1 MKKPNILEKFSSLIF
16 SVVGLNSPYKLKD
29 FLHVL
34 TEAAESRDFVNNTCN
49 KTDAGPDD
57 GQTVFRRLEY
67 STIEQIETTFYTILA
82 SILKPIKLVLRN
94 RKVVLAFDETCEA
107 FYGRVEK
114 NALWIHEYKPL
125 RGCNGSFQFLTVSI
139 VIGEGRFILGSL
151 PIPRHWNKADYIE
164 KLINHARKF
173 VRIESCLFDRGFT
186 DFELIYRLKMHKLG
200 YQILWKQD
208 KKDEVERWTKKEF
221 KKMKVGELKEIMR
234 KGIFSRHK
242 TKYKFK
248 VRFVL
253 IKQYK
258 YKEDDK
264 AYDWV
269 FATNLKLKSQMWYLR
284 KYKKRWGIET
294 IFRVTDEL
302 RIRTSTLKQ
311 NIRYFLFVFTCLMYN
326 LWKFAKIILKDKEDK
341 ITFAVFVRKLANI
354 ILDKIEHKRERLK
367 WLELNGLIHAYNII

>member
-1 MKKPNILEKFSSLIF
+1 MKLANILDRFLSLIF
-16 SVVGLNSPYKLKD
+16 SVVGLNSPYELKD

-49 KTDAGPDD
+49 KTDAGPND
-57 GQTVFRRLEY
+57 GQTVFNRLEY
-67 STIEQIETTFYTILA
+67 STIEQIETAFFAILT
-82 SILKPIKLVLRN
+82 SILKPIKLILRN

-107 FYGRVEK
+107 FYGKVEK

-139 VIGEGRFILGSL
+139 VIGKGRFILGSL

-164 KLINHARKF
+164 KLINHARKH
-173 VRIESCLFDRGFT
+173 VKIEACLFDRGFNSY
-186 DFELIYRLKMHKLG
+186 ELIYRLRMHKLG

-208 KKDEVERWTKKEF
+208 KEEETERWTKKEF
-221 KKMKVGELKEIMR
+221 RKMKAGELKEVIR
-234 KGIFSRHK
+234 QGIFSRHK
-242 TKYKFK
+242 TTYKFK
-248 VRFVL
+248 VRFIL

-258 YKEDDK
+258 YKEDNK

-269 FATNLKLKSQMWYLR
+269 FATNLKLRSQMWYLR

-294 IFRVTDEL
+294 VFRVTDEL

-311 NIRYFLFVFTCLMYN
+311 TIRYFLFVFTCLMYN

-341 ITFAVFVRKLANI
+341 ITFAVFVRKLANL
-354 ILDKIEHKRERLK
+354 ILDKIIPKRKKPK
-367 WLELNGLIHAYNII
+367 WLEIDDLIHAYNII

>member
-1 MKKPNILEKFSSLIF
+1 MKKPIILERFLSLIF
-16 SVVGLNSPYKLKD
+16 SVVGLNSPYELKD

-57 GQTVFRRLEY
+57 GQTVFNRLENT
-67 STIEQIETTFYTILA
+67 SIDQIEAAFI
-82 SILKPIKLVLRN
+82 SILCNILNPIKLLLRN

-107 FYGRVEK
+107 FYGKVS
-114 NALWIHEYKPL
+114 NNPLWIHEYKPL

-139 VIGEGRFILGSL
+139 VIGEARFILGSL
-151 PIPRHWNKADYIE
+151 PVPIHWNKADYVE
-164 KLINHARKF
+164 KLINHARKY
-173 VRIESCLFDRGFT
+173 VRIEACLFDRGF
-186 DFELIYRLKMHKLG
+186 DNYELIYRLKMHKLG

-221 KKMKVGELKEIMR
+221 KKMKAGELKEVIR
-234 KGIFSRHK
+234 EGIFSRHK

-258 YKEDDK
+258 YKDDDK

-269 FATNLKLKSQMWYLR
+269 FATNLKLKSQRWYLR

-294 IFRVTDEL
+294 VFRVTDEL
-302 RIRTSTLKQ
+302 RIRTSTLQQ
-311 NIRYFLFVFTCLMYN
+311 NIRYFLFAFTCLIYN

-341 ITFAVFVRKLANI
+341 ITFAVFVRKLVNV
-354 ILDKIEHKRERLK
+354 ILDKIEHKRDKSK
-367 WLELNGLIHAYNII
+367 WLEIDELIHAHSII